1 MDIKEMTVEELTE
14 RRAAI
19 AVDVDAPEADLDSLE
34 AEARAINEELEARK
48 QAEEQK
54 VEIRAAVAEGD
65 VGEVIEEIVEERKEM
80 TLEEVRSSKEYI
92 DAFANYIKT
101 GDDSECRSLLTTLVS
116 GQVPVP
122 QIVEERIRTAWSRLG
137 LLDRVRKTY
146 VRGILKVGFELSA
159 GPAYAHTE
167 GVTTAVTEETLTF
180 GVVTLTPKSIKKWIT
195 ISDEALDLGGEE
207 FLDYIYDEITYQIA
221 KKVQGDLV
229 TAIAGAST
237 SADEDEVSVPKI
249 TASEISVATVAAA
262 LGQLSDEASDPCI
275 VMNKA
280 TWAAFKAAQYANNY
294 GVDPFEG
301 LPVYFDNTLPAFS
314 SASANAVFMIVGDFG
329 RGAQAN
335 FPNGAEI
342 NIKFDDLSLAEKD
355 LVKLVGREYVA
366 LGLVADKC
374 FCNVAKVNPTT

>member
-1 MDIKEMTVEELTE
+1 MDIKEMTVEELIE

-48 QAEEQK
+48 QAEEIK
-54 VEIRAAVAEGD
+54 VETRAAIADGD
-65 VGEVIEEIVEERKEM
+65 IGEVVEEIVEERKEM
-80 TLEEVRSSKEYI
+80 TIEEVRSSKEYI
-92 DAFANYIKT
+92 DAFANYVKT

-122 QIVEERIRTAWSRLG
+122 QIVEDRIRTAWSRLG

-167 GVTTAVTEETLTF
+167 GVTTAITEETLTF
-180 GVVTLTPKSIKKWIT
+180 GVITLTPQSIKKWIT

-229 TAIAGAST
+229 SAIAALG
-237 SADEDEVSVPKI
+237 SADSTHVGVPAI
-249 TASEISVATVAAA
+249 TASDIAVGTVAAA

-275 VMNKA
+275 VMNKG
-280 TWAAFKAAQYANNY
+280 TWAAFKAAQYANSYN
-294 GVDPFEG
+294 VDPFEG
-301 LPVYFDNTLPAFS
+301 LPVYFDNTLPVFS
-314 SASANAVFMIVGDFG
+314 SASDNAVFMIVGDFG

-366 LGLVADKC
+366 LGIVGDKC
-374 FCNVAKVNPTT
+374 FCNIKKTSATT

>member
-1 MDIKEMTVEELTE
+1 MDIKEMTVEELIE

-48 QAEEQK
+48 QAEEIK
-54 VEIRAAVAEGD
+54 VETRAAIAEGD
-65 VGEVIEEIVEERKEM
+65 VGEVVEEIVEERKEM
-80 TLEEVRSSKEYI
+80 TIEEVRSSKEYI
-92 DAFANYIKT
+92 DAFANYIKS
-101 GDDSECRSLLTTLVS
+101 GDDAECRALLTTLVS

-122 QIVEERIRTAWSRLG
+122 QIVEDRIRTAWSKLG
-137 LLDRVRKTY
+137 LLDQVRKTY
-146 VRGILKVGFELSA
+146 VRGILKVGFELTA

-167 GVTTAVTEETLTF
+167 GVTTAITEETLTF

-221 KKVQGDLV
+221 KKVQGDLIS
-229 TAIAGAST
+229 AIAALGSAGAT
-237 SADEDEVSVPKI
+237 AVGVPAI
-249 TASEISVATVAAA
+249 TASSISVATVAEA
-262 LGQLSDEASDPCI
+262 LGQLSDEAANPCI

-280 TWAAFKAAQYANNY
+280 TWAAFKAAQYGASY
-294 GVDPFEG
+294 AIDPFEG

-314 SASANAVFMIVGDFG
+314 SASNNAVFMIVGDFS

-335 FPNGAEI
+335 FPNGNEI
-342 NIKFDDLSLAEKD
+342 SIKFDDLSLAEKD

-366 LGLVADKC
+366 LGIVGDKC
-374 FCNVAKVNPTT
+374 FCNVKKTS

>member
-65 VGEVIEEIVEERKEM
+65 VGEVVEEIVEERKEM
-80 TLEEVRSSKEYI
+80 TIEEVRSSKEYI

-101 GDDSECRSLLTTLVS
+101 GDDAECRSLLTTLVS

-167 GVTTAVTEETLTF
+167 GVTTAITEEALTF

-229 TAIAGAST
+229 SAIAALGSAGAT
-237 SADEDEVSVPKI
+237 AVGVPAI
-249 TASEISVATVAAA
+249 TASSISIATVAEA

-280 TWAAFKAAQYANNY
+280 TWAAFKAAQYGANY
-294 GVDPFEG
+294 AIDPFEG

-314 SASANAVFMIVGDFG
+314 SASNNAVFMIVGDFG

-335 FPNGAEI
+335 FPNGNEI

-366 LGLVADKC
+366 LGIVGDKC
-374 FCNVAKVNPTT
+374 FCNVKKTS

>member
-48 QAEEQK
+48 QAEEKK
-54 VEIRAAVAEGD
+54 VEIRSAVAEGE
-65 VGEVIEEIVEERKEM
+65 GEVVEEIVEERKEM
-80 TLEEVRSSKEYI
+80 TIEEVRSSKEYI

-101 GDDSECRSLLTTLVS
+101 GDDSECRSLLTTIVS

-122 QIVEERIRTAWSRLG
+122 QIVEERIRTAWSKLG
-137 LLDRVRKTY
+137 LLDRVRTTY

-167 GVTTAVTEETLTF
+167 GVTTAITEETLTF
-180 GVVTLTPKSIKKWIT
+180 GVVTMTPKSIKKWIT

-221 KKVQGDLV
+221 KKVQGDLIS
-229 TAIAGAST
+229 AIAALGSAGAT
-237 SADEDEVSVPKI
+237 AVGVPAI
-249 TASEISVATVAAA
+249 TASSISVATVAQA

-280 TWAAFKAAQYANNY
+280 TWAAFKAAQYANGY

-314 SASANAVFMIVGDFG
+314 AASNNAVFMIVGDFG

-335 FPNGAEI
+335 FPNGNEI

-366 LGLVADKC
+366 LGIVGDKC
-374 FCNVAKVNPTT
+374 FCNVKKTS

>member
-48 QAEEQK
+48 QAEEIK
-54 VEIRAAVAEGD
+54 VETRAAIAEGD
-65 VGEVIEEIVEERKEM
+65 VGEVVEEIVEERKEM
-80 TLEEVRSSKEYI
+80 TIEEVRSCKEYI
-92 DAFANYIKT
+92 DAFANYIKS
-101 GDDSECRSLLTTLVS
+101 GDDAECRALLTTLVS

-137 LLDRVRKTY
+137 LLDQVRKTY
-146 VRGILKVGFELSA
+146 VRGILKVGFELTA

-167 GVTTAVTEETLTF
+167 GTTAVTEEALTF

-221 KKVQGDLV
+221 KKVQGDLIS
-229 TAIAGAST
+229 AIAALGSAGAT
-237 SADEDEVSVPKI
+237 AVGVPAI
-249 TASEISVATVAAA
+249 TASSISIATVAEA
-262 LGQLSDEASDPCI
+262 LGQLSDEAANPCV

-280 TWAAFKAAQYANNY
+280 TWAAFKAAQYGANY
-294 GVDPFEG
+294 AIDPFEG

-314 SASANAVFMIVGDFG
+314 SASNNAVFMIVGDFS

-335 FPNGAEI
+335 FPNGNEI
-342 NIKFDDLSLAEKD
+342 SIKFDDLSLAEKD

-366 LGLVADKC
+366 LGIVGDKC
-374 FCNVAKVNPTT
+374 FCNVKKTS

>member
-48 QAEEQK
+48 QAEEKK
-54 VEIRAAVAEGD
+54 VEIRSAVAEGE
-65 VGEVIEEIVEERKEM
+65 GEVVEEIVEERKEM
-80 TLEEVRSSKEYI
+80 TIEEVRSSKEYI

-101 GDDSECRSLLTTLVS
+101 GDDSECRSLLTTIVS

-167 GVTTAVTEETLTF
+167 GTTAVTEEALTF
-180 GVVTLTPKSIKKWIT
+180 GVVTMTPKSIKKWIT

-229 TAIAGAST
+229 SAIAALGSAGAT
-237 SADEDEVSVPKI
+237 AVGVPAI
-249 TASEISVATVAAA
+249 TASSISVATVAEA

-280 TWAAFKAAQYANNY
+280 TWAAFKAAQYANGY

-314 SASANAVFMIVGDFG
+314 SASNNAVFMIVGDFG

-335 FPNGAEI
+335 FPNGNEI
-342 NIKFDDLSLAEKD
+342 SIKFDDLSLAEKD

-366 LGLVADKC
+366 LGIVGDKC
-374 FCNVAKVNPTT
+374 FCNVKKTSGTT

>member
-1 MDIKEMTVEELTE
+1 MDIKEMTVEELIE

-48 QAEEQK
+48 QAEEIK
-54 VEIRAAVAEGD
+54 VETRAAIAEGD
-65 VGEVIEEIVEERKEM
+65 VGEVVEEIVEERKEM
-80 TLEEVRSSKEYI
+80 TIEEVRSSKEYI
-92 DAFANYIKT
+92 DAFANYIKS
-101 GDDSECRSLLTTLVS
+101 GDDAECRALLTTIVS

-137 LLDRVRKTY
+137 LLDQVRKTY
-146 VRGILKVGFELSA
+146 VRGILKVGFELTA

-167 GVTTAVTEETLTF
+167 GTTAVTEEALTF

-221 KKVQGDLV
+221 KKVQGDLIS
-229 TAIAGAST
+229 AIAALGSAGAT
-237 SADEDEVSVPKI
+237 AVGVPAI
-249 TASEISVATVAAA
+249 TASSISIATVAQA
-262 LGQLSDEASDPCI
+262 LGQLSDEAANPCV

-280 TWAAFKAAQYANNY
+280 TWAAFKAAQYGANY
-294 GVDPFEG
+294 AIDPFEG

-314 SASANAVFMIVGDFG
+314 SASNNAVFMIVGDFS

-335 FPNGAEI
+335 FPNGNEI
-342 NIKFDDLSLAEKD
+342 SIKFDDLSLAEKD

-366 LGLVADKC
+366 LGIVGDKC
-374 FCNVAKVNPTT
+374 FCNVKKTS

>member
-48 QAEEQK
+48 QAEEKK
-54 VEIRAAVAEGD
+54 VEIRSAVAEGE
-65 VGEVIEEIVEERKEM
+65 GEVVEEIVEERKEM
-80 TLEEVRSSKEYI
+80 TIEEVRSSKEYI

-101 GDDSECRSLLTTLVS
+101 GDDSECRSLLTTIVS

-167 GVTTAVTEETLTF
+167 GVTTAITEETLTF
-180 GVVTLTPKSIKKWIT
+180 GVVTMTPKSIKKWIT

-229 TAIAGAST
+229 SAIAALGSAGAT
-237 SADEDEVSVPKI
+237 AVGVPAI
-249 TASEISVATVAAA
+249 TASSISVATVAQA
-262 LGQLSDEASDPCI
+262 LGQLSDEATDPCI

-280 TWAAFKAAQYANNY
+280 TWAAFKAAQYANGY

-314 SASANAVFMIVGDFG
+314 SASNNAVFMIVGDFG

-335 FPNGAEI
+335 FPNGNEI
-342 NIKFDDLSLAEKD
+342 SIKFDDLSLAEKD

-366 LGLVADKC
+366 LGIVGDKC
-374 FCNVAKVNPTT
+374 FCNVKKTS

>member
-48 QAEEQK
+48 QAEEIK
-54 VEIRAAVAEGD
+54 VEIRSAVAEGE
-65 VGEVIEEIVEERKEM
+65 GEVVEEIVEERKEM
-80 TLEEVRSSKEYI
+80 TIEEVRSSKEYI

-101 GDDSECRSLLTTLVS
+101 GDDSECRSLLTTIVS

-122 QIVEERIRTAWSRLG
+122 QIVEERIRTAWSKLG

-167 GVTTAVTEETLTF
+167 GVTTAITEETLTF
-180 GVVTLTPKSIKKWIT
+180 GVVTMTPKSIKKWIT

-221 KKVQGDLV
+221 KKVQGDLIS
-229 TAIAGAST
+229 AIAALGSAGAT
-237 SADEDEVSVPKI
+237 AVGVPAI
-249 TASEISVATVAAA
+249 TASSISVATVAQA

-280 TWAAFKAAQYANNY
+280 TWAAFKAAQYANGY

-314 SASANAVFMIVGDFG
+314 AASNNAVFMIVGDFG

-335 FPNGAEI
+335 FPNGNEI
-342 NIKFDDLSLAEKD
+342 SIKFDDLSLAEKD

-366 LGLVADKC
+366 LGIVGDKC
-374 FCNVAKVNPTT
+374 FCNVKKTS

>member
-48 QAEEQK
+48 QAEEKK
-54 VEIRAAVAEGD
+54 VEIRSAVAEGE
-65 VGEVIEEIVEERKEM
+65 GEVVEEIVEERKEM
-80 TLEEVRSSKEYI
+80 TIEEVRSSKEYI

-101 GDDSECRSLLTTLVS
+101 GDDSECRSLLTTIVS

-122 QIVEERIRTAWSRLG
+122 QIVEERIRTAWSKLG

-167 GVTTAVTEETLTF
+167 GVTTAITEETLTF
-180 GVVTLTPKSIKKWIT
+180 GVVTMTPKSIKKWIT

-229 TAIAGAST
+229 SAIAALGSAGAT
-237 SADEDEVSVPKI
+237 AVGVPAI
-249 TASEISVATVAAA
+249 TASSISVATVAQA
-262 LGQLSDEASDPCI
+262 LGQLSDEATDPCI

-280 TWAAFKAAQYANNY
+280 TWAAFKAAQYANGY

-314 SASANAVFMIVGDFG
+314 SASNNAVFMIVGDFG

-335 FPNGAEI
+335 FPNGNEI
-342 NIKFDDLSLAEKD
+342 SIKFDDLSLAEKD

-366 LGLVADKC
+366 LGIVGDKC
-374 FCNVAKVNPTT
+374 FCNVKKTS

>member
-19 AVDVDAPEADLDSLE
+19 AVDVDAPEADLDALE

-48 QAEEQK
+48 QAEEKK
-54 VEIRAAVAEGD
+54 VEIRSAVAEGE
-65 VGEVIEEIVEERKEM
+65 GEVVEEIVEERKEM
-80 TLEEVRSSKEYI
+80 TIEEVRSSKEYI

-101 GDDSECRSLLTTLVS
+101 GDDSECRSLLTTIVS

-122 QIVEERIRTAWSRLG
+122 EIVEERIRTAWSRLG

-167 GVTTAVTEETLTF
+167 GVTTAITEEALTF
-180 GVVTLTPKSIKKWIT
+180 GVVTMTPKSIKKWIT

-221 KKVQGDLV
+221 KKVQGDLIS
-229 TAIAGAST
+229 AIAALGSAGAT
-237 SADEDEVSVPKI
+237 AVGVPAI
-249 TASEISVATVAAA
+249 TASSISVATVAEA
-262 LGQLSDEASDPCI
+262 LGQLSDEASDPVI

-280 TWAAFKAAQYANNY
+280 TWAVFKAAQYANGY

-314 SASANAVFMIVGDFG
+314 SASNNAVFMIVGDFG

-335 FPNGAEI
+335 FPNGNEI

-366 LGLVADKC
+366 LGVVGDKC
-374 FCNVAKVNPTT
+374 FCNVKKTSGTT

>member
-1 MDIKEMTVEELTE
+1 MDIKEMTVEELIE

-48 QAEEQK
+48 QAEEIK
-54 VEIRAAVAEGD
+54 VETRAAIAEGD
-65 VGEVIEEIVEERKEM
+65 VGEVVEEIVEERKEM
-80 TLEEVRSSKEYI
+80 TIEEVRSSKEYI
-92 DAFANYIKT
+92 DAFANYIKS
-101 GDDSECRSLLTTLVS
+101 GDDAECRALLTTLVS

-137 LLDRVRKTY
+137 LLDQVRKTY
-146 VRGILKVGFELSA
+146 VRGILKVGFELTA

-167 GVTTAVTEETLTF
+167 GTTAVTEEALTF

-221 KKVQGDLV
+221 KKVQADLV
-229 TAIAGAST
+229 SAIAALGSAGAT
-237 SADEDEVSVPKI
+237 AVGVPAI
-249 TASEISVATVAAA
+249 TASSISVATVAEA
-262 LGQLSDEASDPCI
+262 LGQLSDEAANPCV

-280 TWAAFKAAQYANNY
+280 TWAAFKAAQYGANY
-294 GVDPFEG
+294 AIDPFEG

-335 FPNGAEI
+335 FPNGNEI
-342 NIKFDDLSLAEKD
+342 SIKFDDLSLAEKD

-366 LGLVADKC
+366 LGIVGDKC
-374 FCNVAKVNPTT
+374 FCNVKKANPTT

>member
-1 MDIKEMTVEELTE
+1 MDIKEMTVEELIE

-48 QAEEQK
+48 QAEEIK
-54 VEIRAAVAEGD
+54 VETRAAIAEGD
-65 VGEVIEEIVEERKEM
+65 VGEVVEEIVEERKEM
-80 TLEEVRSSKEYI
+80 TIEEVRSSKEYI
-92 DAFANYIKT
+92 DAFANYIKS
-101 GDDSECRSLLTTLVS
+101 GDDSECRALLTTLVS

-137 LLDRVRKTY
+137 LLDQVRKTY
-146 VRGILKVGFELSA
+146 VRGILKVGFELTA

-167 GVTTAVTEETLTF
+167 GTTAVTEEALTF

-221 KKVQGDLV
+221 KKVQADLV
-229 TAIAGAST
+229 SAIAALGSAGAT
-237 SADEDEVSVPKI
+237 AVGVPAI
-249 TASEISVATVAAA
+249 TASSISVATVAEA
-262 LGQLSDEASDPCI
+262 LGQLSDEAANPCV

-280 TWAAFKAAQYANNY
+280 TWAAFKAAQYGANY
-294 GVDPFEG
+294 AIDPFEG

-314 SASANAVFMIVGDFG
+314 SASANAVFMIVGDFS

-335 FPNGAEI
+335 FPNGNEI
-342 NIKFDDLSLAEKD
+342 SIKFDDLSLAEKD

-366 LGLVADKC
+366 LGIVGDKC
-374 FCNVAKVNPTT
+374 FCNVKKANPTT

>member
-19 AVDVDAPEADLDSLE
+19 AVDVDAPEADLDALE

-48 QAEEQK
+48 QAEEKK
-54 VEIRAAVAEGD
+54 VEIRSAVAEGE
-65 VGEVIEEIVEERKEM
+65 GEVVEEIVEERKEM
-80 TLEEVRSSKEYI
+80 TIEEVRSSKEYI

-101 GDDSECRSLLTTLVS
+101 GDDSECRSLLTTIVS

-122 QIVEERIRTAWSRLG
+122 QIVEERIRTAWSKLG

-167 GVTTAVTEETLTF
+167 GVTTAITEEALTF
-180 GVVTLTPKSIKKWIT
+180 GVVTMTPKSIKKWIT

-229 TAIAGAST
+229 SAIAALGSAGAT
-237 SADEDEVSVPKI
+237 AVGVPAI
-249 TASEISVATVAAA
+249 TASSISVATVAEA

-280 TWAAFKAAQYANNY
+280 TWAAFKAAQYANGY

-314 SASANAVFMIVGDFG
+314 SASNNAVFMIVGDFG

-335 FPNGAEI
+335 FPNGNEI
-342 NIKFDDLSLAEKD
+342 SIKFDDLSLAEKD

-366 LGLVADKC
+366 LGIVGDKC
-374 FCNVAKVNPTT
+374 FCNVKKTSAAT

>member
-1 MDIKEMTVEELTE
+1 MDIKEMTVEELIE

-48 QAEEQK
+48 QAEEIK
-54 VEIRAAVAEGD
+54 AETRAAIAEGD
-65 VGEVIEEIVEERKEM
+65 VGEVVEEIVEERKEM
-80 TLEEVRSSKEYI
+80 TIEEVRSSKEYI
-92 DAFANYIKT
+92 DAFANYIKS
-101 GDDSECRSLLTTLVS
+101 GDDAECRALLTTLVS

-137 LLDRVRKTY
+137 LLDQVRKTY
-146 VRGILKVGFELSA
+146 VRGILKVGFELTA

-167 GVTTAVTEETLTF
+167 GTTAVTEEALTF

-221 KKVQGDLV
+221 KKVQGDLIS
-229 TAIAGAST
+229 AIAALGSAGAT
-237 SADEDEVSVPKI
+237 AVGVPAI
-249 TASEISVATVAAA
+249 TASSISIATVAEA
-262 LGQLSDEASDPCI
+262 LGQLSDEAANPCV

-280 TWAAFKAAQYANNY
+280 TWAAFKAAQYGANY
-294 GVDPFEG
+294 AIDPFEG

-314 SASANAVFMIVGDFG
+314 SASANAVFMIVGDFS

-335 FPNGAEI
+335 FPNGNEI
-342 NIKFDDLSLAEKD
+342 SIKFDDLSLAEKD

-366 LGLVADKC
+366 LGIVGDKC
-374 FCNVAKVNPTT
+374 FCNVKKVNATT

>member
-1 MDIKEMTVEELTE
+1 MDIKEMTVEELIE

-48 QAEEQK
+48 QAEEIK
-54 VEIRAAVAEGD
+54 VETRAAIAEGD
-65 VGEVIEEIVEERKEM
+65 VGEVVEEIVEERKEM
-80 TLEEVRSSKEYI
+80 TIEEVRSSKEYI
-92 DAFANYIKT
+92 DAFANYIKS

-137 LLDRVRKTY
+137 LLDQVRKTY

-159 GPAYAHTE
+159 TGAYAHTE
-167 GVTTAVTEETLTF
+167 GTTAVTEEALTF

-221 KKVQGDLV
+221 KKVQGDLIS
-229 TAIAGAST
+229 AIAALGSAGAT
-237 SADEDEVSVPKI
+237 AVGVPAI
-249 TASEISVATVAAA
+249 TASSISIATVAEA
-262 LGQLSDEASDPCI
+262 LGQLSDEAANPCV

-280 TWAAFKAAQYANNY
+280 TWAAFKAAQYGANY
-294 GVDPFEG
+294 AIDPFEG

-314 SASANAVFMIVGDFG
+314 SASANAVFMIVGDFS

-335 FPNGAEI
+335 FPNGNEI
-342 NIKFDDLSLAEKD
+342 SIKFDDLSLAEKD

-366 LGLVADKC
+366 LGIVGDKC
-374 FCNVAKVNPTT
+374 FCNVKKVNPTT

>member
-1 MDIKEMTVEELTE
+1 MDIKEMTVEELIE

-48 QAEEQK
+48 QAEEIK
-54 VEIRAAVAEGD
+54 VETRAAIAEGD
-65 VGEVIEEIVEERKEM
+65 VGEVVEEIVEERKEM
-80 TLEEVRSSKEYI
+80 TIEEVRSSKEYI
-92 DAFANYIKT
+92 DAFANYIKS
-101 GDDSECRSLLTTLVS
+101 GDDAECRALLTTLVS

-137 LLDRVRKTY
+137 LLDQVRKTY
-146 VRGILKVGFELSA
+146 VRGILKVGFELTA

-167 GVTTAVTEETLTF
+167 GTTAVTEEALTF

-221 KKVQGDLV
+221 KKVQGDLIS
-229 TAIAGAST
+229 AIAALGSAGAT
-237 SADEDEVSVPKI
+237 AVGVPAI
-249 TASEISVATVAAA
+249 TASSISVATVAQA
-262 LGQLSDEASDPCI
+262 LGQLSDEAANPCV

-280 TWAAFKAAQYANNY
+280 TWAAFKAAQYGANY
-294 GVDPFEG
+294 AIDPFEG

-314 SASANAVFMIVGDFG
+314 SASNNAVFMIVGDFS

-335 FPNGAEI
+335 FPNGNEI
-342 NIKFDDLSLAEKD
+342 SIKFDDLSLAEKD

-366 LGLVADKC
+366 LGIVGDKC
-374 FCNVAKVNPTT
+374 FCNVKKTS